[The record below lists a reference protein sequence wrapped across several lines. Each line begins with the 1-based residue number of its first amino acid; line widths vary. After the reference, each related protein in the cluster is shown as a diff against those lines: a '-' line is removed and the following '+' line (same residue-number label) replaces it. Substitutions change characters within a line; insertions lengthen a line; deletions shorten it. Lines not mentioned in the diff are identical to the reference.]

1 MSGVLPVITSKG
13 IIAYTYLELLA
24 VIFPFFQAD
33 DMPVKSIENQYASIA
48 IMAKW
53 FSMLLK
59 NYVSLRSS

>member
-13 IIAYTYLELLA
+13 IIACAYLELLA
-24 VIFPFFQAD
+24 VVFPFFHAD
-33 DMPVKSIENQYASIA
+33 DMPVKIIENQYASIA